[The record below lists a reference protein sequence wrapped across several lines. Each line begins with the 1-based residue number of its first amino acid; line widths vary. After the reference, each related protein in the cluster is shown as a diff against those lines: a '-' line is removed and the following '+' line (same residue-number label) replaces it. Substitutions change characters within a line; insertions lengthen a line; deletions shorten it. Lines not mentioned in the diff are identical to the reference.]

1 MTETVRILTQ
11 AEIDALPTLC
21 KQRAIFV
28 LPDGRFAVP
37 IDMPQIGERPAAREC
52 CGEPRAD
59 DEAGAN

>member
-37 IDMPQIGERPAAREC
+37 IDTPQIGERPVEC

-59 DEAGAN
+59 DETGND